1 MQCDIAV
8 ASSGA
13 KQVIPVDKDNMR
25 LLIATIAVVLMILL
39 CCVVVYKFVRQATWE
54 DSFKKFF
61 DFLVD
66 MF

>member
-1 MQCDIAV
+1 
-8 ASSGA
+8 
-13 KQVIPVDKDNMR
+13 MR